1 MDDADATKRLEEAIC
16 SQVEKRIAEG
26 RRTLDSE
33 GFLVL
38 EKLLDLETIERL
50 GEMVRGDVDSLWP
63 ESLVDCTPAKPGD
76 LAAMRI
82 VDLKAMNFG
91 YGKFAYLREP
101 LPSPLNALREAL
113 YTSLAPVANAQIEM
127 FRAETSPKPLALE
140 AYPPKISD
148 LWEIC
153 KAAAPPQRLPTSI
166 ALRYCPGGFMEPHR
180 DLQGTVMF
188 PFQVMCPLSDPGEDY
203 EGGRF
208 FVQPGKRNVDRRHC
222 QELFKGDVVI
232 FRSGLYHGLEEL
244 TSGTRYAI
252 AMQFALSH
260 LTESPSKPRQTWEEK
275 QERQRR
281 AEEEASEAA
290 VPPETGAG
298 QKAFKVNLRGP
309 LSAPFGKF
317 EILYLDEEIRIIRT
331 GQGWYSVNRFR
342 EETSV
347 LMAGDPA
354 AVLQQLHGQVSSW
367 DAVQDELLLRAL
379 QSLRD
384 GILRRAEITEER
396 LQKTARRAEAVGLKL
411 RMASCS
417 LEVLAQSQFLEHR
430 VETEEDTV
438 LEASAEAVED
448 IWSNLDV
455 ETAPEAEIEA
465 IRQAFSLGQDFVHMK
480 VDEDWPALPLVLGS
494 EAWHSSWD
502 APQSVADFL
511 AEDPPSPPRFEEP
524 QPQPQAEAAQEDAEH
539 AEQAEQAEQ
548 EEHEALESSHHDDA
562 LPKPVA
568 EEAPDLVSSLNAL
581 FARRGG
587 PLEATE
593 HQRFEMRQL
602 RCAARCWS
610 EVASVEPLH
619 GFAMPAVA
627 HVAMHWGMYS
637 ERGLLYTKSFGSPSD
652 LVWSHDPDMDHG
664 DFDGSSEGA
673 TIDAYTAYTLWRAL
687 LQRVCDW
694 HDTQGKESPPGARP
708 PRFGS
713 GLEVCRLKLGS
724 GREEVEVEVSQPA
737 CTIPWLFRGR
747 PGSDSHAEASRER
760 QREPFQSLCRKAID
774 NGHDRR
780 RGAAS
785 DAKPL
790 LDLCPFGPGCQVQPL
805 HRFHP
810 KPELHGQR
818 EPEGEDAGGPVGAG
832 GPPLPV
838 PGPKAKGKGKGKGK
852 PGGKPSSRPTD
863 SLFDDSGSLPVP
875 SSQAAQTSPAKSGTS
890 SLFDEPEMPAPVAA
904 PAKPA
909 DPKALSLKPMAS
921 LFDDEPAPPAQ
932 KASPAKSGASS
943 LFDDDAPSPPAKA
956 PLTLKAGTSSLFD
969 DETASGA
976 PQPKAPLTLK
986 SGMASL
992 FDDDE
997 PAKRPAAKTKV
1008 APSPKKAPGP
1018 SLFSEQPPAK
1028 VAEHAEPASA
1038 KAKAVPKS
1046 AASLFDDVPLPV
1058 PASKSRAVTAK
1069 APVPRAH
1076 DPLFDDEVAPKA
1088 ASRAG
1093 ALGPLGTSSGQP
1105 PPALPKSGGGIF
1117 DDAQASTTVPKKPKA
1132 ASLLFDDSDPSA
1144 TSLCQRAFADG
1155 LFPGAMAM
1163 KTPLA
1168 ENDEPITAYQAHTD
1182 KINSLNWN
1190 MARTSRMEEVM
1201 MTEMLHRLRAMSRT
1215 NLHLAICSLVYVGI
1229 NICTTIL
1236 NSMDLQFR
1244 DEHEQFFHF
1253 TEFWATFCFA
1263 LIQVYALVGCPRD
1276 FEDIFSRSKLVKL
1289 IMALNVVSTVVPAV
1303 LVTASLERF
1312 EVIAH
1317 EIEYVNEITM
1327 ALVDFVFLYSMAK
1340 KAKLLLDES
1349 MVFNLVV
1356 TCISMAIAIVQL
1368 CIYNGLPGAQG
1379 EQLAHYFEF
1388 AFESFSGL
1396 ISFVFCMDC
1405 KFECD
1410 QALSKH
1416 YGALRNSAHAA
1427 FDQMPTLFV
1436 YGHYTHV
1443 LSYECP
1449 WTSSEEILSSG
1460 DPPQVSGKGVGLLAA
1475 VTEPLPRKAL
1485 PETADSEPPKAPAKL
1500 PKAVESLFEEPSS
1513 DNAVGSA
1520 AMPPPAASRAKARP
1534 AAEASLFGDE
1544 PQGGAGTTSLFGN
1557 KPPPTPIRPGPSA
1570 ASAVAALFDAPTSP
1584 IATTATAATAATPA
1598 PSSTLAAAQPSQSPE
1613 SAGAGAERPSLFGGA
1628 RSVMASIFDDDDKTS
1643 ATSFLASKPASGHP
1657 AGAGQPVESVTPGAP
1672 MAEGSGTA
1680 QTFTAEAVEPTVSA
1694 VSKAAPETSVK
1705 STAAGRLAA
1714 LRQRISSGSS
1724 GSDSDA
1730 AWEPEPTKP
1739 AASTKSTS
1747 LFGAPPAVSD
1757 PFEKPSEAPGPGGFP
1772 ASAAPRKDSEREFP
1786 APAKE
1791 DVKEERVEPVEKAAM
1806 SLPELAPGLSAE
1818 RASGIESEQPEPPER
1833 PSLFGGTKGPSGRTM
1848 NSIFD
1853 DDDDDDFIKPGPL
1866 AKAGLG
1872 ASSGPPR
1879 SSLSSLFG
1887 EPGPAGLPGPSPGP
1901 PLPVPSK
1908 APPTSASSLAD
1919 PLRASQGTLKAVQ
1932 QKAEEKDQDVQSP
1945 PNKVDPLGV
1954 VVGSRSAP
1962 WRSARMS
1969 EEAPIAALGAS
1980 RAAEVLQ
1987 LVAAGRFEEILSA
2000 CEELELAPLSLDP
2013 STAPPSPEQVE
2024 QQGLLCAVH
2033 LLAYLLEGQLDSA
2046 RFLWKRTPA
2055 AVQQYP
2061 QAAAAHRVLA
2071 ARWRRQYAEAFAQLQ
2086 AGPPWDS
2093 RLQPLVAEVVSRS
2106 REGLLE
2112 KIGKAYKVVSLSCVA
2127 AMLGIDAV
2135 AARTACESRG
2145 WALDAEGNVSPSSAK
2160 PEDDLMQMGEAQLQ
2174 KLTEYMAHL
2183 EQQSCKI

>member
-1 MDDADATKRLEEAIC
+1 
-16 SQVEKRIAEG
+16 
-26 RRTLDSE
+26 
-33 GFLVL
+33 
-38 EKLLDLETIERL
+38 
-50 GEMVRGDVDSLWP
+50 
-63 ESLVDCTPAKPGD
+63 
-76 LAAMRI
+76 
-82 VDLKAMNFG
+82 
-91 YGKFAYLREP
+91 
-101 LPSPLNALREAL
+101 
-113 YTSLAPVANAQIEM
+113 
-127 FRAETSPKPLALE
+127 
-140 AYPPKISD
+140 
-148 LWEIC
+148 
-153 KAAAPPQRLPTSI
+153 
-166 ALRYCPGGFMEPHR
+166 
-180 DLQGTVMF
+180 
-188 PFQVMCPLSDPGEDY
+188 
-203 EGGRF
+203 
-208 FVQPGKRNVDRRHC
+208 
-222 QELFKGDVVI
+222 
-232 FRSGLYHGLEEL
+232 
-244 TSGTRYAI
+244 
-252 AMQFALSH
+252 
-260 LTESPSKPRQTWEEK
+260 
-275 QERQRR
+275 
-281 AEEEASEAA
+281 
-290 VPPETGAG
+290 
-298 QKAFKVNLRGP
+298 
-309 LSAPFGKF
+309 
-317 EILYLDEEIRIIRT
+317 
-331 GQGWYSVNRFR
+331 
-342 EETSV
+342 
-347 LMAGDPA
+347 MAGDPA

-384 GILRRAEITEER
+384 GILRRAEMTEER

-524 QPQPQAEAAQEDAEH
+524 QPQAEAAQEDAEHAEH

-548 EEHEALESSHHDDA
+548 EEHEALESSHHDGA

-694 HDTQGKESPPGARP
+694 HDTQGKESP
-708 PRFGS
+708 FGS

-1008 APSPKKAPGP
+1008 SPSPKKAPGP

-1117 DDAQASTTVPKKPKA
+1117 DDAQASTTVPKQPKA

-1144 TSLCQRAFADG
+1144 
-1155 LFPGAMAM
+1155 
-1163 KTPLA
+1163 
-1168 ENDEPITAYQAHTD
+1168 I
-1182 KINSLNWN
+1182 
-1190 MARTSRMEEVM
+1190 
-1201 MTEMLHRLRAMSRT
+1201 
-1215 NLHLAICSLVYVGI
+1215 
-1229 NICTTIL
+1229 
-1236 NSMDLQFR
+1236 
-1244 DEHEQFFHF
+1244 
-1253 TEFWATFCFA
+1253 
-1263 LIQVYALVGCPRD
+1263 
-1276 FEDIFSRSKLVKL
+1276 RS
-1289 IMALNVVSTVVPAV
+1289 S
-1303 LVTASLERF
+1303 
-1312 EVIAH
+1312 
-1317 EIEYVNEITM
+1317 
-1327 ALVDFVFLYSMAK
+1327 D
-1340 KAKLLLDES
+1340 
-1349 MVFNLVV
+1349 
-1356 TCISMAIAIVQL
+1356 
-1368 CIYNGLPGAQG
+1368 
-1379 EQLAHYFEF
+1379 
-1388 AFESFSGL
+1388 
-1396 ISFVFCMDC
+1396 
-1405 KFECD
+1405 
-1410 QALSKH
+1410 
-1416 YGALRNSAHAA
+1416 
-1427 FDQMPTLFV
+1427 
-1436 YGHYTHV
+1436 
-1443 LSYECP
+1443 
-1449 WTSSEEILSSG
+1449 

-1485 PETADSEPPKAPAKL
+1485 PETDDSEPPKAPAKL

-1520 AMPPPAASRAKARP
+1520 AMPAPAASRAKARP

-1584 IATTATAATAATPA
+1584 IATTATAATPA
-1598 PSSTLAAAQPSQSPE
+1598 PSSTTLAAAEPSQSPE

-1643 ATSFLASKPASGHP
+1643 ATSFLAAKPASGHP
-1657 AGAGQPVESVTPGAP
+1657 ARAGQPVESVTPGAP

-1739 AASTKSTS
+1739 AASAKSTS
-1747 LFGAPPAVSD
+1747 LFGAPPAVLD

-1806 SLPELAPGLSAE
+1806 SLPEPTSAE
-1818 RASGIESEQPEPPER
+1818 RASGIESERPEPPER

-1887 EPGPAGLPGPSPGP
+1887 EPGPAGPPWPSPGP
-1901 PLPVPSK
+1901 PLPMPSK

-1919 PLRASQGTLKAVQ
+1919 PLRASQGTLKTVQ
-1932 QKAEEKDQDVQSP
+1932 QKEEEKDQDVQSP
-1945 PNKVDPLGV
+1945 PNKVDPLG
-1954 VVGSRSAP
+1954 GLRMKPSAP

-2135 AARTACESRG
+2135 AA
-2145 WALDAEGNVSPSSAK
+2145 LDAEGNVSPSSAK
-2160 PEDDLMQMGEAQLQ
+2160 PEDDLMQMGEARRITNVL
-2174 KLTEYMAHL
+2174 
-2183 EQQSCKI
+2183 

>member
-1 MDDADATKRLEEAIC
+1 
-16 SQVEKRIAEG
+16 
-26 RRTLDSE
+26 
-33 GFLVL
+33 
-38 EKLLDLETIERL
+38 
-50 GEMVRGDVDSLWP
+50 
-63 ESLVDCTPAKPGD
+63 
-76 LAAMRI
+76 
-82 VDLKAMNFG
+82 
-91 YGKFAYLREP
+91 
-101 LPSPLNALREAL
+101 
-113 YTSLAPVANAQIEM
+113 
-127 FRAETSPKPLALE
+127 
-140 AYPPKISD
+140 
-148 LWEIC
+148 
-153 KAAAPPQRLPTSI
+153 
-166 ALRYCPGGFMEPHR
+166 
-180 DLQGTVMF
+180 
-188 PFQVMCPLSDPGEDY
+188 
-203 EGGRF
+203 
-208 FVQPGKRNVDRRHC
+208 
-222 QELFKGDVVI
+222 
-232 FRSGLYHGLEEL
+232 
-244 TSGTRYAI
+244 
-252 AMQFALSH
+252 
-260 LTESPSKPRQTWEEK
+260 
-275 QERQRR
+275 
-281 AEEEASEAA
+281 
-290 VPPETGAG
+290 
-298 QKAFKVNLRGP
+298 
-309 LSAPFGKF
+309 
-317 EILYLDEEIRIIRT
+317 
-331 GQGWYSVNRFR
+331 
-342 EETSV
+342 
-347 LMAGDPA
+347 MAGDPA

-524 QPQPQAEAAQEDAEH
+524 QPQPQPQAEAAQEDAEH

-587 PLEATE
+587 PLE
-593 HQRFEMRQL
+593 
-602 RCAARCWS
+602 
-610 EVASVEPLH
+610 
-619 GFAMPAVA
+619 
-627 HVAMHWGMYS
+627 
-637 ERGLLYTKSFGSPSD
+637 
-652 LVWSHDPDMDHG
+652 
-664 DFDGSSEGA
+664 
-673 TIDAYTAYTLWRAL
+673 
-687 LQRVCDW
+687 
-694 HDTQGKESPPGARP
+694 
-708 PRFGS
+708 
-713 GLEVCRLKLGS
+713 
-724 GREEVEVEVSQPA
+724 
-737 CTIPWLFRGR
+737 
-747 PGSDSHAEASRER
+747 
-760 QREPFQSLCRKAID
+760 
-774 NGHDRR
+774 
-780 RGAAS
+780 
-785 DAKPL
+785 
-790 LDLCPFGPGCQVQPL
+790 
-805 HRFHP
+805 
-810 KPELHGQR
+810 
-818 EPEGEDAGGPVGAG
+818 GEDAGGPVGAG

-838 PGPKAKGKGKGKGK
+838 PGPKAKAKGKGKGK

-1144 TSLCQRAFADG
+1144 TR
-1155 LFPGAMAM
+1155 
-1163 KTPLA
+1163 
-1168 ENDEPITAYQAHTD
+1168 
-1182 KINSLNWN
+1182 
-1190 MARTSRMEEVM
+1190 
-1201 MTEMLHRLRAMSRT
+1201 
-1215 NLHLAICSLVYVGI
+1215 
-1229 NICTTIL
+1229 
-1236 NSMDLQFR
+1236 
-1244 DEHEQFFHF
+1244 
-1253 TEFWATFCFA
+1253 
-1263 LIQVYALVGCPRD
+1263 
-1276 FEDIFSRSKLVKL
+1276 
-1289 IMALNVVSTVVPAV
+1289 
-1303 LVTASLERF
+1303 
-1312 EVIAH
+1312 
-1317 EIEYVNEITM
+1317 
-1327 ALVDFVFLYSMAK
+1327 
-1340 KAKLLLDES
+1340 
-1349 MVFNLVV
+1349 
-1356 TCISMAIAIVQL
+1356 
-1368 CIYNGLPGAQG
+1368 
-1379 EQLAHYFEF
+1379 
-1388 AFESFSGL
+1388 
-1396 ISFVFCMDC
+1396 
-1405 KFECD
+1405 
-1410 QALSKH
+1410 
-1416 YGALRNSAHAA
+1416 
-1427 FDQMPTLFV
+1427 
-1436 YGHYTHV
+1436 
-1443 LSYECP
+1443 
-1449 WTSSEEILSSG
+1449 SSG

-1598 PSSTLAAAQPSQSPE
+1598 PSSTTLAAAQPSQSPE

-1628 RSVMASIFDDDDKTS
+1628 RSVMASIFDDDGKTS
-1643 ATSFLASKPASGHP
+1643 ATSFLAAKPASGHP
-1657 AGAGQPVESVTPGAP
+1657 AGAGEPVESVTPGAP

-1680 QTFTAEAVEPTVSA
+1680 QTFTAEAVEPT

-1806 SLPELAPGLSAE
+1806 SLPEPTPGLSAE
-1818 RASGIESEQPEPPER
+1818 RASGIESERPEPSER

-1887 EPGPAGLPGPSPGP
+1887 EPGPAGPPGPSPGP

-1945 PNKVDPLGV
+1945 PNKVDPLG
-1954 VVGSRSAP
+1954 GL
-1962 WRSARMS
+1962 RMK
-1969 EEAPIAALGAS
+1969 P
-1980 RAAEVLQ
+1980 
-1987 LVAAGRFEEILSA
+1987 
-2000 CEELELAPLSLDP
+2000 PL
-2013 STAPPSPEQVE
+2013 
-2024 QQGLLCAVH
+2024 
-2033 LLAYLLEGQLDSA
+2033 
-2046 RFLWKRTPA
+2046 
-2055 AVQQYP
+2055 
-2061 QAAAAHRVLA
+2061 
-2071 ARWRRQYAEAFAQLQ
+2071 
-2086 AGPPWDS
+2086 
-2093 RLQPLVAEVVSRS
+2093 
-2106 REGLLE
+2106 
-2112 KIGKAYKVVSLSCVA
+2112 
-2127 AMLGIDAV
+2127 
-2135 AARTACESRG
+2135 
-2145 WALDAEGNVSPSSAK
+2145 
-2160 PEDDLMQMGEAQLQ
+2160 
-2174 KLTEYMAHL
+2174 
-2183 EQQSCKI
+2183 